1 MSKERSGEPGE
12 IPVLLRTRPS
22 GLGPVEEVVRKLVDL
37 SAMALSPLI
46 RFGTSTWS
54 YEGWQGQVY
63 IRQYAKSTFAREC
76 LEEYCQYQYQGE
88 PLFRTVGNDST
99 FYRPPTANQLRR
111 YLNQI
116 PEDFEMCFKVWA
128 EITIPSYAKQAR
140 IGASACKPN
149 PRFLDAKLFDE
160 LVLAPYREAQFEP
173 HAGPFLFEF
182 QRHGMSA
189 EELCSRLDK
198 FFLILPRDFRYAVE
212 VRNPGLLG
220 FSYLQVLSRHGV
232 THVYNHWSPM
242 LPLAEQHTRMQGFTA
257 VFTAL
262 RLLTPLK
269 MSYEAAKKR
278 AEPYTKIVEELP
290 QMRRETVQLVRQA
303 VSEGRR
309 AYVLVNNRS
318 EGNAPLTVQAL
329 AGMLRS

>member
-1 MSKERSGEPGE
+1 MWE
-12 IPVLLRTRPS
+12 
-22 GLGPVEEVVRKLVDL
+22 
-37 SAMALSPLI
+37 
-46 RFGTSTWS
+46 
-54 YEGWQGQVY
+54 
-63 IRQYAKSTFAREC
+63 
-76 LEEYCQYQYQGE
+76 
-88 PLFRTVGNDST
+88 
-99 FYRPPTANQLRR
+99 
-111 YLNQI
+111 
-116 PEDFEMCFKVWA
+116 

-140 IGASACKPN
+140 FSAMAGKPN
-149 PRFLDAKLFDE
+149 PRFLDAKLFNE

-189 EELCSRLDK
+189 EEFCSRLDK
-198 FFLILPRDFRYAVE
+198 FFLLLSRDFRYAVE

-232 THVYNHWSPM
+232 AHVYNHWSAMP
-242 LPLAEQHTRMQGFTA
+242 PLAEQHTRMQGFTA
-257 VFTAL
+257 VFTVL

-318 EGNAPLTVQAL
+318 ERNAPLTVQAL
-329 AGMLRS
+329 AGMLRN